1 MFRIL
6 IISLFLSKV
15 VMENDSKLTVTYAA
29 LGHLLMHMFAAFYFV
44 IVLAIEDDWKLSYD
58 ELLNLWF
65 LGSLLVGLGALP
77 AGWISDRWSRSGMI
91 AIMFIGLGISSLLCG
106 LSGNKVS
113 LFISLSLLG
122 LFCAIY
128 HPAGIS
134 WVVNTSKET
143 GKALGFNNIFGG
155 VGIGLGAFFAG
166 VLIEQF
172 NWQAAFMLPG
182 LISLVVGLS
191 LTYHL
196 KSGKISLKNISS
208 EQFKD
213 NPEKNQMLK
222 IAIIMLLSITCLS
235 FVYQILQTSLPKA
248 IDIRLTDSL
257 DLSTSDIGY
266 IVAAIY
272 IVSGLMNYVGGILT
286 DKYSEKLIY
295 SIGIVGQGLL
305 LLLIVS
311 LSNYWLIAISLAI
324 VAFNSSILPAENLL
338 LAKFSPEKY
347 QSLVYG
353 IKFIVSFTVGPIAL
367 IMISRSY
374 DLTGEFGVLYLA
386 FGFVMI
392 IMFLIVLTLPVKKVI
407 TGTAG

>member
-1 MFRIL
+1 
-6 IISLFLSKV
+6 
-15 VMENDSKLTVTYAA
+15 MENDSKLTVTYAA

-295 SIGIVGQGLL
+295 SIGIVVQGLL

>member
-1 MFRIL
+1 
-6 IISLFLSKV
+6 
-15 VMENDSKLTVTYAA
+15 MEDDSKLTVTYAA

>member
-1 MFRIL
+1 
-6 IISLFLSKV
+6 
-15 VMENDSKLTVTYAA
+15 MENDSKLSVTYAA

>member
-1 MFRIL
+1 
-6 IISLFLSKV
+6 
-15 VMENDSKLTVTYAA
+15 MENDSKLTVTYAA

-208 EQFKD
+208 EQFRD

-286 DKYSEKLIY
+286 DRYSEKLIY

>member
-1 MFRIL
+1 M
-6 IISLFLSKV
+6 IIT
-15 VMENDSKLTVTYAA
+15 ENSRKLTVIYAA

-44 IVLAIEDDWKLSYD
+44 IVLAIEDEWKFSYD

-65 LGSLLVGLGALP
+65 LGSLLVGIGSLP

-91 AIMFIGLGISSLLCG
+91 AVMFLGLGISSVLCG
-106 LSGNKVS
+106 LSGNKLS

-122 LFCAIY
+122 LFCSIY

-134 WVVNTSKET
+134 WIVNTSKET
-143 GKALGFNNIFGG
+143 GRALGFNNIFGG

-166 VLIEQF
+166 ILIDQI
-172 NWQAAFMLPG
+172 NWQAAFIFPG
-182 LISLVVGLS
+182 IISIITGLCLS
-191 LTYHL
+191 YHL
-196 KSGKISLKNISS
+196 KSGKISLTNIKS
-208 EQFKD
+208 EQFRD

-222 IAIIMLLSITCLS
+222 IAIIMLVSITCLS

-248 IDIRLTDSL
+248 IDIRLSNSL
-257 DLSTSDIGY
+257 NLSTSEIGY

-272 IVSGLMNYVGGILT
+272 IVSGLMNYIGGILT
-286 DKYSEKLIY
+286 DKYSEKVIY
-295 SIGIVGQGLL
+295 AIGIIGQGTLL
-305 LLLIVS
+305 LFIVS
-311 LSNYWLIAISLAI
+311 LSNYWLIVISLMI

-353 IKFIVSFTVGPIAL
+353 IKFIVSFSVGPIAL
-367 IMISRSY
+367 ILISRSY
-374 DLTGEFGVLYLA
+374 EISGEFGFLYLL

-392 IMFLIVLTLPVKKVI
+392 LLFLIVLTLPVKKSLV
-407 TGTAG
+407 GTAG

>member
-1 MFRIL
+1 
-6 IISLFLSKV
+6 
-15 VMENDSKLTVTYAA
+15 MENDSKLTVTYAA

-134 WVVNTSKET
+134 WIVNTSKET

-172 NWQAAFMLPG
+172 NWQVAFMLPG

>member
-1 MFRIL
+1 
-6 IISLFLSKV
+6 
-15 VMENDSKLTVTYAA
+15 MENDSKLTVTYAA

-272 IVSGLMNYVGGILT
+272 IVSGLMNYGGGILT

-305 LLLIVS
+305 LLFIVS

>member
-1 MFRIL
+1 M
-6 IISLFLSKV
+6 K
-15 VMENDSKLTVTYAA
+15 NDSKLTVTYAA

>member
-1 MFRIL
+1 
-6 IISLFLSKV
+6 
-15 VMENDSKLTVTYAA
+15 MENDSKLTVTYAA

>member
-1 MFRIL
+1 
-6 IISLFLSKV
+6 
-15 VMENDSKLTVTYAA
+15 MENDSKLTVTYAA

-367 IMISRSY
+367 IMISSSY

>member
-1 MFRIL
+1 
-6 IISLFLSKV
+6 
-15 VMENDSKLTVTYAA
+15 MENDSKLTVTYAA

-324 VAFNSSILPAENLL
+324 VAFNSSILPAEKLL

>member
-1 MFRIL
+1 
-6 IISLFLSKV
+6 
-15 VMENDSKLTVTYAA
+15 MENDSKLTVTYAA

-222 IAIIMLLSITCLS
+222 IAIVMLLSITCLS

>member
-1 MFRIL
+1 
-6 IISLFLSKV
+6 
-15 VMENDSKLTVTYAA
+15 MENDSKLTVTYAA

-172 NWQAAFMLPG
+172 NWQVAFMLPG

-367 IMISRSY
+367 IMISSSY

>member
-1 MFRIL
+1 
-6 IISLFLSKV
+6 
-15 VMENDSKLTVTYAA
+15 MENDSKLTVTYAA

-295 SIGIVGQGLL
+295 SIGLVGQGLL

>member
-1 MFRIL
+1 
-6 IISLFLSKV
+6 
-15 VMENDSKLTVTYAA
+15 MENDSKLTVTYAA
-29 LGHLLMHMFAAFYFV
+29 VGHLLMHMFAAFYFV

-272 IVSGLMNYVGGILT
+272 IVSGLMNSVGGILT

>member
-1 MFRIL
+1 
-6 IISLFLSKV
+6 
-15 VMENDSKLTVTYAA
+15 MENDSKLTVTYAA

-208 EQFKD
+208 KQFKD

-248 IDIRLTDSL
+248 IDIRLTESL

>member
-1 MFRIL
+1 
-6 IISLFLSKV
+6 
-15 VMENDSKLTVTYAA
+15 MENDSKLTVTYAA

-392 IMFLIVLTLPVKKVI
+392 IMFLIVLTLPVKKAI

>member
-1 MFRIL
+1 
-6 IISLFLSKV
+6 
-15 VMENDSKLTVTYAA
+15 MENDSKLTVTYAA

-134 WVVNTSKET
+134 WIVNTSKET

-272 IVSGLMNYVGGILT
+272 IISGLMNYVGGILT

>member
-1 MFRIL
+1 
-6 IISLFLSKV
+6 
-15 VMENDSKLTVTYAA
+15 MENDSKLTVTYAA

-266 IVAAIY
+266 IVSAIY

-305 LLLIVS
+305 LLFIVS

>member
-1 MFRIL
+1 
-6 IISLFLSKV
+6 
-15 VMENDSKLTVTYAA
+15 MENDSKLTVTYAA

-295 SIGIVGQGLL
+295 SIGIIGQGLL

>member
-1 MFRIL
+1 
-6 IISLFLSKV
+6 
-15 VMENDSKLTVTYAA
+15 MENDSKLTVTYAA

-213 NPEKNQMLK
+213 IPEKNQMLK

>member
-1 MFRIL
+1 
-6 IISLFLSKV
+6 
-15 VMENDSKLTVTYAA
+15 MENDSKLTVTYAA

-44 IVLAIEDDWKLSYD
+44 IVLAIEDDWKISYD

-113 LFISLSLLG
+113 LFISLSMLG

-392 IMFLIVLTLPVKKVI
+392 IMFLIVLTLPVKKAI

>member
-1 MFRIL
+1 
-6 IISLFLSKV
+6 
-15 VMENDSKLTVTYAA
+15 MENDSKLTVTYAA

-172 NWQAAFMLPG
+172 NWQDAFMLPG

>member
-1 MFRIL
+1 
-6 IISLFLSKV
+6 
-15 VMENDSKLTVTYAA
+15 MENDSKLTVTYAA

-213 NPEKNQMLK
+213 IPEKNQMLK

-374 DLTGEFGVLYLA
+374 DFTGEFGVLYLA

>member
-1 MFRIL
+1 
-6 IISLFLSKV
+6 
-15 VMENDSKLTVTYAA
+15 MENDSKLTVTYAA

-113 LFISLSLLG
+113 LFISLSMLG

-191 LTYHL
+191 LTYHI

>member
-1 MFRIL
+1 
-6 IISLFLSKV
+6 
-15 VMENDSKLTVTYAA
+15 MENDSKLTVTYAA

-272 IVSGLMNYVGGILT
+272 IVSGLMNYIGGILT

-295 SIGIVGQGLL
+295 SIGIIGQGLL

>member
-1 MFRIL
+1 
-6 IISLFLSKV
+6 
-15 VMENDSKLTVTYAA
+15 MENDSKLTVTYAA

-213 NPEKNQMLK
+213 SPEKNQMLK

>member
-1 MFRIL
+1 MG
-6 IISLFLSKV
+6 
-15 VMENDSKLTVTYAA
+15 NDSKLTVTYAA

>member
-1 MFRIL
+1 
-6 IISLFLSKV
+6 
-15 VMENDSKLTVTYAA
+15 MENDSKLTVTYAA

-77 AGWISDRWSRSGMI
+77 AGWISDKWSRSGMI

-295 SIGIVGQGLL
+295 SIGIVGQGLR

>member
-1 MFRIL
+1 
-6 IISLFLSKV
+6 
-15 VMENDSKLTVTYAA
+15 MENDSKLTVTYAA

-235 FVYQILQTSLPKA
+235 FVYQILQTSLPKV

-374 DLTGEFGVLYLA
+374 DLTGEFGLLYLA

>member
-1 MFRIL
+1 
-6 IISLFLSKV
+6 
-15 VMENDSKLTVTYAA
+15 MENDSKLTVTYAA

-134 WVVNTSKET
+134 WVVNTSTET

>member
-1 MFRIL
+1 
-6 IISLFLSKV
+6 
-15 VMENDSKLTVTYAA
+15 MENDSKLTVTYAA

-91 AIMFIGLGISSLLCG
+91 AIMFIGLGTSSLLCG

-155 VGIGLGAFFAG
+155 VGIGLGGFFAG

>member
-1 MFRIL
+1 
-6 IISLFLSKV
+6 
-15 VMENDSKLTVTYAA
+15 MENDSKLTVTYAA

-191 LTYHL
+191 LTFHL

>member
-1 MFRIL
+1 
-6 IISLFLSKV
+6 
-15 VMENDSKLTVTYAA
+15 MENDSKLTVTYAA

-248 IDIRLTDSL
+248 IDIRLTESL

>member
-1 MFRIL
+1 
-6 IISLFLSKV
+6 
-15 VMENDSKLTVTYAA
+15 MENNSKLTVTYAA

-191 LTYHL
+191 LTYYL

-295 SIGIVGQGLL
+295 SIGIVGQGIL

>member
-1 MFRIL
+1 
-6 IISLFLSKV
+6 
-15 VMENDSKLTVTYAA
+15 MENDNKLTVTYAA

>member
-1 MFRIL
+1 
-6 IISLFLSKV
+6 
-15 VMENDSKLTVTYAA
+15 MENDSKLTVTYAA

-166 VLIEQF
+166 ILIEQF

>member
-1 MFRIL
+1 
-6 IISLFLSKV
+6 
-15 VMENDSKLTVTYAA
+15 MENDSKLTVTYAA

-374 DLTGEFGVLYLA
+374 NLTGEFGVLYLA

>member
-1 MFRIL
+1 
-6 IISLFLSKV
+6 
-15 VMENDSKLTVTYAA
+15 MENDSKLTVTYAA

-248 IDIRLTDSL
+248 IDIRLTNSL